1 MIRTTIYQILAQD
14 GELTKRLAPATPEM
28 GIGNNPG
35 IYETWAGEAAPM
47 PYINLTYAFYPSD
60 HPVKRRGVLNI
71 DLFFDGYDSTIGEE
85 INNRIVQ
92 LLDQHLFH
100 DPDDGAIRI
109 YLDNEVQLP
118 TDEENISHW
127 NLTFTLITW
136 RRSFIAARPEW
147 DL

>member
-1 MIRTTIYQILAQD
+1 M
-14 GELTKRLAPATPEM
+14 KRFRNIIWGLIFIVIGLIFGGNAL
-28 GIGNNPG
+28 GI
-35 IYETWAGEAAPM
+35 M
-47 PYINLTYAFYPSD
+47 
-60 HPVKRRGVLNI
+60 NI

-109 YLDNEVQLP
+109 YLDNEVQVP

-136 RRSFIAARPEW
+136 RRSFIAARSEW